1 MTRNLEEICDQLE
14 ETITRWLF
22 SLYDYLKAPSES
34 SIHDDKQTINS
45 FKVELDSINPHHLD
59 DTCLGYKLTESSVYN
74 NIIPFYLKTLDWLL
88 AIKTLKL
95 KESSKVKGTQALDHV
110 AKVQQAMKAVISDLE
125 AIQHQDSDDYFNPW
139 QYVLNQHAS
148 QQIMGFVLFYETM
161 HHNGELSI
169 ETYKR
174 WARDLCQVPTIKSE
188 LHQSI
193 VYLAYC
199 RAGVILDANNPN
211 IQYDR
216 CFKEWSQQTTY
227 DLDQESRLSVLFC
240 QARVE
245 GQETPAYLS
254 RFINHSL
261 LTRCLYSVITRYTDK
276 EIASQWLG
284 YYLSAFDD
292 FETQIPSADSIFMWF
307 MGKITA
313 YFALQMNVNFQ
324 HDPYSMRYFDFQ
336 QQIIQK
342 VIYNYFFKNTWVG
355 VQYLRS
361 PMKSLL
367 ALVDC
372 QLAKARS
379 VMQQSTANLIDQ
391 NKPQSYLEPLIKHSI
406 LPVFSGVGFD
416 LKGINELVEAL
427 LVANTDQKSVDDFL
441 THFNANDYKMRQ
453 ARSADSSVLRE
464 LAPNMI
470 EYWLDSLHI
479 QLNQLIEYKPPESF
493 TSNTYS
499 EQSQAIFQL
508 FNQVKKISQTMQMS
522 IPVDEM
528 IERYQNAIIQD
539 LIEGDQLAEGESNV
553 KVASSK
559 SARRRR
565 NKKKKKTL
573 DKEGEKRNQMTESTV
588 VASRASCASP
598 VKQTQQSA
606 VSQVATDNAKK
617 THSNTMPISAVA
629 AGDSNIDI
637 DTLTTQLDDLI
648 QQFNNYTFGSLLNAF
663 YDFVEKSADGLQ
675 QVEGMQ
681 SDLEQRLTDC
691 KQSVVQTIQAHDQGY
706 ATLSPNNYESLK
718 NYQYYLNQILP
729 LFLKYWDFCYAIL
742 QFKDGLK
749 SNSGQDYAASRS
761 HITTLYQDGLKELLA
776 IQADQN
782 DRWHCLLGNNGFQ
795 VILTNLLMIERLAQD
810 KSLSQDNLKQLTI
823 ALRQYNQG
831 SSEEIGQ
838 VSYATDFFYYQQT
851 GEILDPNNPFIRW
864 HREFTGLLCQPEG
877 FTYNQMVASV
887 NNLDNLHDDS
897 IQYMPGCL
905 SNYLISYLQLY
916 CADVVIQKYPKKEDS
931 REVLIQLVNKIFID
945 NDLEYSS
952 QIDKVIKH
960 LLNNVTAYAAYF
972 NDMDLFHNP
981 CYFSDDEFLSKVI
994 KHLVHY
1000 MMRNTSDIAIIDK
1013 ELRDCLG
1020 AIDQAI
1026 YSLYQSIRQ
1035 SQSPSY
1041 WEACAQSMRT
1051 IFSEELKP
1059 LLTIRKQNVSII
1071 WRLADELNQVVYDN
1085 DKLDQFL
1092 SQFDSHQYKLPSTAV
1107 NNGGVCSDIIP
1118 YTLQYWAHDIQASLE
1133 ALYENK
1139 PPKSCEKEQYLT
1151 AVCQLMSHISQLAGD
1166 LGISINID
1174 SLSRPYSDA
1183 LCSHFDNKKA
1193 NNKAQTTNK
1202 QAKKGGSQSRRRRKN
1217 KGNGQLKPK
1226 LERHQQSADLDD
1238 SKNDAEDA
1246 KEQANCDSH
1255 KVGGDSHK
1263 VSGDSHKVGSDS
1275 HKVGAYDRTN
1285 NDTRLDQQTASA
1297 SSDAKYDGEPQ
1308 KQAVRSSIPDEELPQ
1323 LLKDVANK
1331 LLLVGGR
1338 EMKTI
1343 LYGGAVTAL
1352 CRQEH
1357 DKIRDYD
1364 CAVTT
1369 HIDEPQAALE
1379 NMQSCLNSS
1388 AIAQDSQSSLQDA
1401 TITLQAS
1408 RKNPLLVIKDNTSI
1422 IEINP
1427 IRISDTYFETTFY
1440 NFVCQ
1445 LDFMPSSLY
1454 INVSE
1459 PPRYDGYRPIRGVE
1473 GALKSLAD
1481 NKIRA
1486 VVPKHGDLIRDRL
1499 IDNPVRFIRLT
1510 KLMLTFPDMKPNNG
1524 LVKAVSTCHENPQCS
1539 ADLISQANQSK
1550 KQLGTA
1556 FEKGLFGKFGVEE
1569 VVKGLLNDQI
1579 PVIATLTGLPN
1590 EQLKNLSD
1598 IWIEHIKKAGE
1609 DDYQKKLYLFQCLLT
1624 ASYALQTDKY
1634 ASDCELAFFYDIR
1647 PYHLKYMNYI
1657 SLAMRSVNDYGDM
1670 ELLSDVHEL
1679 IKQTQQ
1685 RLQASNTSSCKERD
1699 TSTETSS
1706 ESPLNIYDGQISNGE
1721 RAVVEPSKTGYF
1733 ADTDEP
1739 LTSSHKF
1746 AELSEG
1752 KQNQIR

>member
-1 MTRNLEEICDQLE
+1 MARKIEAICNELE

-34 SIHDDKQTINS
+34 SLHNDKQTIDS
-45 FKVELDSINPHHLD
+45 FKAELDSINPHKLY
-59 DTCLGYKLTESSVYN
+59 DTCLGYKLTEFSVYN
-74 NIIPFYLKTLDWLL
+74 NIIPFYLKSLDWLL

-95 KESSKVKGTQALDHV
+95 KESSKVDGAQALDHV
-110 AKVQQAMKAVISDLE
+110 AKVQQAMKAVINHVE

-148 QQIMGFVLFYETM
+148 QQIMVFILFCEAM
-161 HHNGELSI
+161 HHEGVLSK
-169 ETYKR
+169 ENYQL
-174 WARDLCQVPTIKSE
+174 WARYLCQTPTLNHK
-188 LHQSI
+188 LHQGI
-193 VYLAYC
+193 VYLTYC
-199 RAGVILDANNPN
+199 RTGVIVDSNNPN
-211 IQYDR
+211 IQFETQITD
-216 CFKEWSQQTTY
+216 WSQQMTEE
-227 DLDQESRLSVLFC
+227 LDKENRLYLLFN
-240 QARVE
+240 QSYIQNNQV
-245 GQETPAYLS
+245 PDYLS
-254 RFINHSL
+254 RFVNVGL
-261 LTRCLYSVITRYTDK
+261 LTRCLYSVITRYPDK
-276 EIASQWLG
+276 ELANKRLG
-284 YYLSAFDD
+284 HFMSAFDD
-292 FETQIPSADSIFMWF
+292 FNADVPASATTLMWF
-307 MGKITA
+307 LGHLTN
-313 YFALQMNVNFQ
+313 FASLQVNFNLQ
-324 HDPYSMRYFDFQ
+324 YNPYRLRYIDYQQRVIEQVIHHYFLKNRWAYVDF
-336 QQIIQK
+336 I
-342 VIYNYFFKNTWVG
+342 
-355 VQYLRS
+355 RS
-361 PMKSLL
+361 PMKWFLNV
-367 ALVDC
+367 VDL
-372 QLAKARS
+372 QLYKVNS
-379 VMQQSTANLIDQ
+379 VSQLDNSELTDQ
-391 NKPQSYLEPLIKHSI
+391 NTLYRQMSALIEHAI
-406 LPVFSGVGFD
+406 LPVLHGLGFKLD
-416 LKGINELVEAL
+416 AFNGLVEAL
-427 LVANTDQKSVDDFL
+427 LATNKDNEALDQFL
-441 THFNANDYKMRQ
+441 AHFDVSHYEVYK
-453 ARSADSSVLRE
+453 DSSVSYTVLSE
-464 LAPNMI
+464 LAPNVVT
-470 EYWLDSLHI
+470 YWANSLYR
-479 QLNQLIEYKPPESF
+479 QLVEIMKLKPPESF
-493 TSNTYS
+493 KSNTKP
-499 EQSQAIFQL
+499 QQL
-508 FNQVKKISQTMQMS
+508 RSILQLLDQVWTISQTMNMS
-522 IPVDEM
+522 LPVDGM
-528 IERYQNAIIQD
+528 IEKYQRAITPD
-539 LIEGDQLAEGESNV
+539 LIEDNQAVKNKSNHQ
-553 KVASSK
+553 ASSSK

-565 NKKKKKTL
+565 NKRKKKTQ
-573 DKEGEKRNQMTESTV
+573 DKEGERRTQMAESTD
-588 VASRASCASP
+588 VASTVSFASLA
-598 VKQTQQSA
+598 KQTQQSA
-606 VSQVATDNAKK
+606 VGNVANDNTRQSDGCIVPCSTA
-617 THSNTMPISAVA
+617 SAA
-629 AGDSNIDI
+629 DIDI
-637 DTLTTQLDDLI
+637 DTLIGQLDSLKGK
-648 QQFNNYTFGSLLNAF
+648 FNDYTFGCLLNAF
-663 YDFVEKSADGLQ
+663 YDFVGKSTSGLAP
-675 QVEGMQ
+675 VKRKQ
-681 SDLEQRLTDC
+681 SNLEQRLTDC
-691 KQSVVQTIQAHDQGY
+691 KQPANQAIQAHDNGSI
-706 ATLSPNNYESLK
+706 ALSPNNYELLK
-718 NYQYYLNQILP
+718 SYQYYLEQIWP
-729 LFLKYWDFCYAIL
+729 LFLEYWDFCYAIL
-742 QFKDGLK
+742 QFKYHLK
-749 SNSGQDYAASRS
+749 SNSEQDYGANKS
-761 HITTLYQDGLKELLA
+761 HITKLYQNRLNDILA
-776 IQADQN
+776 MQTEQS
-782 DRWHCLLGNNGFQ
+782 DRWHCLLDNEGFQ

-810 KSLSQDNLKQLTI
+810 KSLSQDNLKQLTL

-831 SSEEIGQ
+831 SNEQIGP

-864 HREFTGLLCQPEG
+864 HREFTGLLCQPKA
-877 FTYNQMVASV
+877 FTYDQIAALV
-887 NNLDNLHDDS
+887 NSLDSLHDDS
-897 IQYMPGCL
+897 IRFMPDCL

-916 CADVVIQKYPKKEDS
+916 CADAVIQKYPKKEDS
-931 REVLIQLVNKIFID
+931 HEILIQLVNKID
-945 NDLEYSS
+945 ANSTLKYSS

-960 LLNNVTAYAAYF
+960 LLNNVTAYVTYF

-981 CYFSDDEFLSKVI
+981 YYFFKDEFLSKVI

-1020 AIDQAI
+1020 AIDRAI
-1026 YSLYQSIRQ
+1026 YSLYQSISQ
-1035 SQSPSY
+1035 SKSPSY
-1041 WEACAQSMRT
+1041 WQDCVQLMRT

-1059 LLTIRKQNVSII
+1059 LLTIRKQDVSII

-1085 DKLDQFL
+1085 DQLDQFL

-1174 SLSRPYSDA
+1174 SLYRPYSDA
-1183 LCSHFDNKKA
+1183 LCSHFDNDA
-1193 NNKAQTTNK
+1193 VNNKAQTTTK

-1217 KGNGQLKPK
+1217 RGNGQLKPK
-1226 LERHQQSADLDD
+1226 LEVHQQSGDLDD

-1255 KVGGDSHK
+1255 KAGGDGHK
-1263 VSGDSHKVGSDS
+1263 VSGDS

-1285 NDTRLDQQTASA
+1285 SDTRPDQQTASA

-1308 KQAVRSSIPDEELPQ
+1308 KLAVRSSIPDEELPQ

-1331 LLLVGGR
+1331 LLLLGGND
-1338 EMKTI
+1338 MKTI
-1343 LYGGAVTAL
+1343 LFGGAVTAL

-1357 DKIRDYD
+1357 DKIRDHD

-1369 HIDEPQAALE
+1369 HIDEPQAALDYIH
-1379 NMQSCLNSS
+1379 SCLSSS
-1388 AIAQDSQSSLQDA
+1388 AIAQDSQSSLQNA
-1401 TITLQAS
+1401 TITVQAS

-1427 IRISDTYFETTFY
+1427 IRLSDNHFETAFY

-1459 PPRYDGYRPIRGVE
+1459 PPGYDGYRPIRGVE

-1499 IDNPVRFIRLT
+1499 MENPVRFIRLT
-1510 KLMLTFPDMKPNNG
+1510 KLMLTYPDMKPNNG

-1539 ADLISQANQSK
+1539 AYLISQANQSK

-1624 ASYALQTDKY
+1624 ASYALQTDKD

-1679 IKQTQQ
+1679 IKQTQ
-1685 RLQASNTSSCKERD
+1685 
-1699 TSTETSS
+1699 
-1706 ESPLNIYDGQISNGE
+1706 
-1721 RAVVEPSKTGYF
+1721 
-1733 ADTDEP
+1733 
-1739 LTSSHKF
+1739 
-1746 AELSEG
+1746 
-1752 KQNQIR
+1752 